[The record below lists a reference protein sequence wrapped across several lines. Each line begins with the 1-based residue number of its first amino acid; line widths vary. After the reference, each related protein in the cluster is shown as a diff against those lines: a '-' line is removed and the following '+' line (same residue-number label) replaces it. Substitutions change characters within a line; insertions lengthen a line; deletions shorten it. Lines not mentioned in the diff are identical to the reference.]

1 MDEDELP
8 AAAVSAAA
16 AAARALMRTGAAG
29 EEALVETM
37 AAAAIVTAERFCG
50 RVWIARD
57 GGNWDAVPAPVR
69 QGVAM
74 LVQYLWEDRGR
85 SEAPPAAVA
94 ALWRPFRVMRL
105 SA

>member
-1 MDEDELP
+1 MDDELP

-29 EEALVETM
+29 EEALVERL

-50 RVWIARD
+50 RVWVARE
-57 GGNWDAVPAPVR
+57 GGDWAAVPAPVR
-69 QGVAM
+69 HGVAM
-74 LVQYLWEDRGR
+74 LVQYLFEDRGR
-85 SEAPPAAVA
+85 AETPPAAVA